1 MMSCFSLSFF
11 NAYRTVR
18 GASRVFSTRSLWVIA
33 PPESSISSTVFDDG
47 GNVVEYMLIMLTL
60 LTYEPVGDL
69 NNHFQSSSMLERQER
84 AALGFLLGVLITVIA
99 AHLILGSLGKQPFAR
114 PFTNDST
121 DGELVIAAG
130 TIDRL
135 VITQNGGHM
144 NVYTDSF
151 TIFIPS
157 RVVQELTLQKGD
169 VISVYG
175 VVQTYRGKKEILVS
189 SAQDVSVAPVKT
201 Q

>member
-1 MMSCFSLSFF
+1 MIM
-11 NAYRTVR
+11 
-18 GASRVFSTRSLWVIA
+18 
-33 PPESSISSTVFDDG
+33 
-47 GNVVEYMLIMLTL
+47 MLTL
-60 LTYEPVGDL
+60 LTYEPVGDI
-69 NNHFQSSSMLERQER
+69 NNHFQNSSMLERQER
-84 AALGFLLGVLITVIA
+84 AALGLLVGVVITVIV
-99 AHLILGSLGKQPFAR
+99 AHLILGSLGKQPFAS

-130 TIDRL
+130 TIDHL

-144 NVYTDSF
+144 NVYTDNF

-157 RVVQELTLQKGD
+157 QVVQELTLQKGD

-175 VVQTYRGKKEILVS
+175 TVQTYRGKKEILVS
-189 SAQDVSVAPVKT
+189 SAHDVSVAPAKP

>member
-1 MMSCFSLSFF
+1 MSCFSLSFF

-33 PPESSISSTVFDDG
+33 PPESNISSTVFDDG
-47 GNVVEYMLIMLTL
+47 GNVVEYMMIMLTL
-60 LTYEPVGDL
+60 LTYESVGDL
-69 NNHFQSSSMLERQER
+69 SNHFQSSSMLERQER
-84 AALGFLLGVLITVIA
+84 AALGLLLGVLITVIA
-99 AHLILGSLGKQPFAR
+99 AHLILGSLGKQPFAQ
-114 PFTNDST
+114 PFTNDSP

-130 TIDRL
+130 TIERL

-144 NVYTDSF
+144 NVYTDSI
-151 TIFIPS
+151 TIFIPAH
-157 RVVQELTLQKGD
+157 VVQELTLRKGD